1 MTSDKNIAFSE
12 LATKLINEVHETA
25 LHQKPFIKSL
35 QRIVELLK
43 SLKLES
49 HVNHQDKHI
58 KINEIKD
65 EYIATIRMRIATSLL
80 NLDRVIIVSS
90 SLTSEK
96 NLLICCLFATTN
108 NRVLLFFICSI
119 LDRRCVLD
127 NFLAYSF
134 C

>member
-1 MTSDKNIAFSE
+1 M
-12 LATKLINEVHETA
+12 NEVHETA

-35 QRIVELLK
+35 QKIVKLLK

-49 HVNHQDKHI
+49 HVNHQDKDI
-58 KINEIKD
+58 KINEIED

-108 NRVLLFFICSI
+108 NRVLLFFNPRQKMRLGQLPC
-119 LDRRCVLD
+119 L
-127 NFLAYSF
+127 
-134 C
+134 